1 MSWKMGKNKAE
12 REFPFVKWLTKDF
25 KGVRFVESDL
35 KYLYE
40 NMDPVVAV
48 IAEKEGEVMI
58 PVWDLDTG
66 ANYLFKLKKDTD
78 GVFGLY
84 EDWIERVAKRRG
96 FEGKEL
102 IGFYVNQVTLELTFT
117 VINTTNNMAG
127 SSK

>member
-1 MSWKMGKNKAE
+1 MGKSKAE
-12 REFPFVKWLTKDF
+12 GDFPFVKWITKDF

-35 KYLYE
+35 QYLYD

-48 IAEKEGEVMI
+48 IAERDGEVMI

-66 ANYLFKLKKDTD
+66 GNYLLKLKKDKD

-84 EDWIERVAKRRG
+84 EDWIEIVAKRRG
-96 FEGKEL
+96 FEGNEA

-117 VINTTNNMAG
+117 VINPTNNVAG